1 MRRPGARPRGR
12 AIRQPDALRRG
23 LDAYG
28 EHDLLDRLLRGGGRQ
43 LPSLQGANRM
53 TDQLAAA
60 FDARTPHV
68 GAAAAE
74 SSATIFS

>member
-1 MRRPGARPRGR
+1 MPRF
-12 AIRQPDALRRG
+12 AASLST
-23 LDAYG
+23 LYG
-28 EHDLLDRLLRGGGRQ
+28 EHDFLDRFRRGGGRQ

-60 FDARTPHV
+60 FDSRTPHV

-74 SSATIFS
+74 SSPTTFAGERLSCFGT